1 MPPLFGWLRWSR
13 RVSRPG
19 GAVVMIDLD
28 LAAFVIASIGVPS
41 IGVPSLETS
50 DLQDC
55 EVVTMA
61 WIVKDR
67 HIGTRHR

>member
-1 MPPLFGWLRWSR
+1 
-13 RVSRPG
+13 
-19 GAVVMIDLD
+19 MIDLD